1 MAKFTKFGLDNNGIL
16 VYRSTG
22 AAVPEKLRAGY
33 SIRGNTVYGSDGR
46 KIGNVGKGT
55 AAEQRKIRKTAAART
70 RRLSKTPKKI
80 PSGRTQ
86 KTRFSFKNIR
96 TARQLAVNQPLRRP
110 PMSADDKR
118 AFGKGVRN
126 MAAYSARYD
135 TALVDKINRMTDE
148 NLAQLYQENEIV
160 FEVYFDYGGI
170 QSTEKGMVSSK
181 QTADNA
187 QYLVDKY
194 EERFGPIYGTIQTT
208 L

>member
-1 MAKFTKFGLDNNGIL
+1 MAKFTKFGFDNNGIL

-22 AAVPEKLRAGY
+22 AAVPERLRAGY
-33 SIRGNTVYGSDGR
+33 TIRGNTVYGSDGR

-55 AAEQRKIRKTAAART
+55 AAEQRRIRIASSSRS
-70 RRLSKTPKKI
+70 RRLTKVPKKI

-86 KTRFSFKNIR
+86 KTRFSFKNVR
-96 TARQLAVNQPLRRP
+96 TARQLAVNQPLQRP
-110 PMSADDKR
+110 PMSAADKK

-126 MAAYSARYD
+126 MAAYSARHDY
-135 TALVDKINRMTDE
+135 AVVDKINRMTDE
-148 NLAQLYQENEIV
+148 NLAILYQENEIV

-170 QSTEKGMVSSK
+170 SSTEKGMISNR

-187 QYLVDKY
+187 QYLIDKY
-194 EERFGPIYGTIQTT
+194 EERFGPIYGSVQMT